1 MRARRD
7 MGEPGR
13 YSSGGVAGTVRDILT
28 IIIDNLFPTARNVNV
43 KETDRSRIDRTA
55 ITIHNILIGFIND
68 FTKET
73 VYLLKIK
80 AFLRNLKISGL
91 PNTIRDYIDTVLDN
105 VIDIECALFVVHHPD
120 EVNNC
125 VKLIAAKVLTA
136 PVNDDAN

>member
-1 MRARRD
+1 MD
-7 MGEPGR
+7 EPER
-13 YSSGGVAGTVRDILT
+13 YSDEMIADTVRNILT
-28 IIIDNLFPTARNVNV
+28 KIIDNLFPTARNVNV
-43 KETDRSRIDRTA
+43 IETDRSRIDRTA
-55 ITIHNILIGFIND
+55 ITIHNILIGLIND

-91 PNTIRDYIDTVLDN
+91 PNTNQDYVDTVLDN
-105 VIDIECALFVVHHPD
+105 IIDIECALFVVHHPD

-125 VKLIAAKVLTA
+125 VKSIAAKVLTA

>member
-1 MRARRD
+1 MD
-7 MGEPGR
+7 EPER
-13 YSSGGVAGTVRDILT
+13 YSNEMIADTVRNILT
-28 IIIDNLFPTARNVNV
+28 KIIDNFFPTARNVNV

-91 PNTIRDYIDTVLDN
+91 PYTIKDYVDTVLDN
-105 VIDIECALFVVHHPD
+105 IIDIECALFVVHRPD
-120 EVNNC
+120 EVNNS
-125 VKLIAAKVLTA
+125 VKSIAAKVLTA